1 VLPAPPHRKGGSVL
15 SEYYQ
20 LRRTAIKDLAAYCG
34 FLVGFLGSA
43 PFAWQQLAAQ
53 LEAGNFSRGLW
64 YFLLFVSAAGVFTG
78 TAGLGVGFMI
88 GWAWEQ
94 YHRRRRNMRLKDRAA
109 IDAVRAAN
117 AGAKAISATEAIS
130 GTEAPASAGTDA
142 GEQPRLR
149 LVPAAN
155 VADPDVMGHRL
166 TSVRFRAQTVEFDF
180 AGVVVESRG
189 HPIVLSGS
197 QRFRYP
203 EEGSRDALCR
213 LIGATVDEM
222 RVSEGDDIELTLD
235 DGSGLV
241 LPRPRSQ
248 PPR

>member
-1 VLPAPPHRKGGSVL
+1 
-15 SEYYQ
+15 

-64 YFLLFVSAAGVFTG
+64 YFLLFVSAAGVFAG
-78 TAGLGVGFMI
+78 TAGLGVGFVI

-94 YHRRRRNMRLKDRAA
+94 YHRRRRNQRLKDRAA
-109 IDAVRAAN
+109 IDALRAAN
-117 AGAKAISATEAIS
+117 AGAEATSATD
-130 GTEAPASAGTDA
+130 APASAGTVV

-155 VADPDVMGHRL
+155 VADPDVVGHRL

-189 HPIVLSGS
+189 HPIALSGS

-222 RVSEGDDIELTLD
+222 RVSESDDIELTLD
-235 DGSGLV
+235 DGAGLV
-241 LPRPRSQ
+241 LPRERSQ
-248 PPR
+248 SPRQ

>member
-1 VLPAPPHRKGGSVL
+1 MLPAPSHRKGGSVL

-117 AGAKAISATEAIS
+117 AGAEAIS
-130 GTEAPASAGTDA
+130 GTEAPASAGTVA

-155 VADPDVMGHRL
+155 VTDPDVVGHRL

-189 HPIVLSGS
+189 HPTVLSGS

-213 LIGATVDEM
+213 LIGATVDRM
-222 RVSEGDDIELTLD
+222 RVSKSDDIELTLD

-241 LPRPRSQ
+241 LPRQRS
-248 PPR
+248 